1 MDLQKRA
8 KFGFLPYDAM
18 IENLKGETDLKKKL
32 DAYDINFT
40 PDTKEC
46 YVISTDLTPYPI
58 KSKVYVYDSVE
69 SAVEQLN
76 INIDTYAGQ
85 IVAVQVNEKYYGY
98 IVNPASGGWSITPL
112 CDHIGKIDY
121 DTLGNR
127 PIKNLYGEMGNPVTV
142 SDLNDGVYIINGQ
155 YQISPSVPTLFSSSA
170 NNIFVVSKDDTGTY
184 INRISAKDV
193 TKYSI
198 AGDIVT
204 ESRTVTIDFLTEN
217 GYVTTDYVNEQIAAL
232 EIVTKNDLDKYITNT
247 LLENLESIIDQKI
260 DIALDEC
267 LIVASDA
274 DIEALFP
281 ITE

>member
-1 MDLQKRA
+1 MALQKRA
-8 KFGFLPYDAM
+8 KFGYLTYDAM
-18 IENLKGETDLKKKL
+18 IENLSNETDAKKKL

-46 YVISTDLTPYPI
+46 YVISPDLTPYPI

-69 SAVEQLN
+69 SAVEQIN
-76 INIDTYAGQ
+76 INTDTYAGQ

-112 CDHIGKIDY
+112 CDYIGEIDY

-127 PIKNLYGEMGNPVTV
+127 PVKNLYGEMGNPVVV

-155 YQISPSVPTLFSSSA
+155 YQISLSVPTLFSSSA
-170 NNIFVVSKDDTGTY
+170 NNIFVVSKDVTGTY

-204 ESRTVTIDFLTEN
+204 ESTTVTTDFLTEN
-217 GYVTTDYVNEQIAAL
+217 GYATTDYVDEQIAAL
-232 EIVTKNDLDKYITNT
+232 EIVTKNDLDEYITNA

-260 DIALDEC
+260 DIALDER

-281 ITE
+281 TTE